1 MPKTKKKRAT
11 TKKKGGGAKKITLGG
26 SYPVRGTMGG
36 GGGPYFITQA
46 PPQQLPPSALELELQ
61 KEKLATQK
69 AKTETIYE
77 EARARIVEREVNAD
91 IMKREAEARMAQG
104 KVEHELR
111 MAQAK
116 ADVAIG
122 TTESTIQAAQAK
134 ADVAT
139 GTVESTIRTAEA
151 KADVA
156 TGTAAPTIMAAEAKA
171 SMEKSKGIILRRSI
185 KFEVKKN
192 KEKAKQEEQKTR
204 QMEIATT
211 NQDID
216 TKVKKA
222 GYLGRAAK
230 TAGAMGL
237 LALSVG
243 ATGYMGPG
251 PAAEAFAETA
261 TGTAADLGI
270 GAAKGYAQALGNRT
284 EDVRETSEAATNAT
298 LKTAGAALRGVQ
310 QSVEKQPWEEAAK
323 NVTDTV
329 LGTTGQILRGVAK
342 SVYANTEAAIRSDAQ
357 LNPSLVLNAE
367 ESPAP
372 IEKAPATPS
381 VIIPEYPY
389 PSVQIDPSKIDTSGA
404 LQIYEHPLIR
414 KTRQAVPGTQI
425 PTKEWSEKTKEE
437 GLEKVH
443 KELLDRWALENRNL
457 RGVKMKPDAKKKA
470 RKDAKKLVETTAS
483 AAISWFTG

>member
-11 TKKKGGGAKKITLGG
+11 TKKKGGAKKITLGG
-26 SYPVRGTMGG
+26 SYPVRGNMG

-77 EARARIVEREVNAD
+77 EARARVVEREVNAD

-122 TTESTIQAAQAK
+122 TTSSTIQAAQAK
-134 ADVAT
+134 ADVAS

-151 KADVA
+151 KAEVA

-171 SMEKSKGIILRRSI
+171 SMEKSKGVILRRSI

-230 TAGAMGL
+230 TAAGMGL
-237 LALSVG
+237 LVLSVG

-270 GAAKGYAQALGNRT
+270 GAAKGYAQALDKRV
-284 EDVRETSEAATNAT
+284 EDVRETSESATNAT
-298 LKTAGAALRGVQ
+298 LKTTAAATEGVR
-310 QSVEKQPWEEAAK
+310 QSIEKHPWEESAK
-323 NVTDTV
+323 NVTDTI

-342 SVYANTEAAIRSDAQ
+342 SIYANTEAAIRSDAQ
-357 LNPSLVLNAE
+357 LNPSLVLNRE
-367 ESPAP
+367 ESPA
-372 IEKAPATPS
+372 EVTT
-381 VIIPEYPY
+381 PEYP
-389 PSVQIDPSKIDTSGA
+389 PPERTGFMPDFKDIQIEPSKIDNSGA

-414 KTRQAVPGTQI
+414 KTRQAVPGTKI
-425 PTKEWSEKTKEE
+425 PTTDLEEVKKKMYIQKERK
-437 GLEKVH
+437 
-443 KELLDRWALENRNL
+443 L
-457 RGVKMKPDAKKKA
+457 RGSKVKPGDREDARTSLFQGA
-470 RKDAKKLVETTAS
+470 SLAS
-483 AAISWFTG
+483 AVLAAAHIASEYSFI